1 MFCRRSG
8 TQGFAYSTLPCCR
21 PLCIGWIDNLFMND
35 YLANIPNLQMAL
47 INQNRLLFTLMNV
60 LPLFILV
67 KSLSLS
73 LCFFHFQQF
82 ILEFKNF
89 VCVFTSAWYLSTF
102 LPRVYKN
109 WFFPLIC
116 GEKRR
121 YTNYLTYLACRN
133 CQKFRWL
140 HGGHRSFIILKS
152 TPDSF
157 GIIWINFC
165 WFAVNENKWP

>member
-21 PLCIGWIDNLFMND
+21 PLCIGWIDNLFIND

-47 INQNRLLFTLMNV
+47 INQNRLLFTLMNE

-73 LCFFHFQQF
+73 SCFFHFQQF

-109 WFFPLIC
+109 WFFSFNMWWEKEIHKLSDISGLQKLPKVQMASWWSQVIHNFKKHPRFFWNNLDKFLLI
-116 GEKRR
+116 
-121 YTNYLTYLACRN
+121 
-133 CQKFRWL
+133 
-140 HGGHRSFIILKS
+140 RS
-152 TPDSF
+152 
-157 GIIWINFC
+157 
-165 WFAVNENKWP
+165 KWE